1 MSRKSRQ
8 PSEAT
13 GVAKGAARVVI
24 KKKSLPVAPQAPP
37 SGEAAGAF
45 PAEGLEADT
54 VKDLVAGMDAA
65 SGAERDSL
73 QHIIDLLPC
82 YVVVLDSQRR
92 IRFSNKTFRDYFGQG
107 TGLCHEVL
115 RRNHKPCTTCPPF
128 SDFGTSSSCAFE
140 WVSQTSQ
147 TAFRVHCYVLTGN
160 SGERLLLKV
169 GISMNT
175 SLRMRQ
181 ALDLSESSYRAIT
194 DNLSI
199 GIAIIGLDLKVSAGN
214 IRLSKWFGAS
224 FCRGARLCDILQCNG
239 QENVPVWPGDHCP
252 DCPFGLVLKDKATH
266 EKEFVV
272 TMQDDA
278 EHAVRVVACPVAQ
291 RDGRVRAMV
300 LMLEDIT
307 KRISLN
313 RQLQRARNIEAVS
326 AMAGGIAHEI
336 NQPLSALNLYTSG
349 LQMLLEKSGEV
360 DAQTIS
366 NRLSLIMKESE
377 KISSII
383 ANMRALVMKG
393 SSASLEPV
401 DLETSVISAVS
412 IMEHQMETRGI
423 TVEVLVQ
430 KKLPPVHSHPV
441 QLEQVLINLLSN
453 AMHAIDAL
461 ETRPNHAETAPPV
474 VPSRAGTTAS
484 PPKISTGDPVE
495 SPVVRIVRIEA
506 RLLEGGKKVQ
516 LTVTDS
522 GIGLPP
528 GKERIFDPFFTT
540 KESAKGMG
548 LGLSIVNGLV
558 NQWGGEV
565 GVKGKDA
572 RLGGAAFAIILNVA
586 EARAIPL

>member
-1 MSRKSRQ
+1 MSKKSRQ
-8 PSEAT
+8 PSEAS
-13 GVAKGAARVVI
+13 GVATGTTKVVI
-24 KKKSLPVAPQAPP
+24 KRKALPAASPVVLSNSFPDSSDELSLKMVT
-37 SGEAAGAF
+37 EAL
-45 PAEGLEADT
+45 PAEALEADT
-54 VKDLVAGMDAA
+54 VKEMITGMDSAN
-65 SGAERDSL
+65 GPEREAL

-82 YVVVLDSQRR
+82 YVVVLDSQKH
-92 IRFSNKTFRDYFGQG
+92 IRFSNKTFRDYFGQT

-115 RRNHKPCTTCPPF
+115 RRSDKPCSACPPF
-128 SDFGTSSSCAFE
+128 SDFGTSSSCVFE
-140 WVSQTSQ
+140 WASQASQ
-147 TAFRVHCYVLTGN
+147 TAFRVHCYVLHDS

-199 GIAIIGLDLKVSAGN
+199 GIAIIGLDLKVNAGN

-239 QENVPVWPGDHCP
+239 PENVPHWPGDHCT

-272 TMQDDA
+272 SMQDDA

-300 LMLEDIT
+300 MMLEDIT

-336 NQPLSALNLYTSG
+336 NQPLSALNLYASG
-349 LQMLLEKSGEV
+349 LQMLLEKIGEV
-360 DAQTIS
+360 DVQTVS
-366 NRLSLIMKESE
+366 DRLSLIMKESE

-401 DLETSVISAVS
+401 ALDSAVDSAVS

-423 TVEVLVQ
+423 TVNVLIQ
-430 KKLPPVHSHPV
+430 KNLPMVHSHPV

-461 ETRPNHAETAPPV
+461 DSRPNLD
-474 VPSRAGTTAS
+474 PSA
-484 PPKISTGDPVE
+484 DPV
-495 SPVVRIVRIEA
+495 SRPVERMVCIEA
-506 RLLEGGKKVQ
+506 GLLDGGRKVQ

-572 RLGGAAFAIILNVA
+572 RLGGAAFAIVLNVA
-586 EARAIPL
+586 DFI